1 MSQPQPGRGPG
12 PGEAEGHEPVE
23 QTSPKPVDSDKLV
36 PPPRPSPIGPA
47 YQPPPEALAPA
58 PAAVHVSFCLWIFSF
73 IAGLVAMAVSTAA
86 FAELRSRIERLIT
99 EQDATLEADRVARLA
114 RTTVFGT
121 LGGIVGLIVVLAL
134 LAAYMRLR
142 RQWARIGLTV
152 LGVVAIPVML
162 VTAEVAEP
170 VARLALLVASAF
182 FIPALVTMFTPRAN
196 RWFRTRGPV

>member
-1 MSQPQPGRGPG
+1 MNGTQPGRGSAS
-12 PGEAEGHEPVE
+12 GEAEGHEPVA
-23 QTSPKPVDSDKLV
+23 QTPPKPVDSDRLV
-36 PPPRPSPIGPA
+36 PPPRPSPTGPA

-58 PAAVHVSFCLWIFSF
+58 PAAVHVSFCLWIVSF
-73 IAGLVAMAVSTAA
+73 VAGLVAMAVSTAA
-86 FAELRSRIERLIT
+86 FTELRSRIERLIT
-99 EQDATLEADRVARLA
+99 EQDASLGADRVARLA
-114 RTTVFGT
+114 RVTLFGT

-152 LGVVAIPVML
+152 LGVVAVPVML

-182 FIPALVTMFTPRAN
+182 FVPALVTMFTPRAN